1 MDGDKDTGAS
11 RLDKERE
18 MRSFAIILTVA
29 AVTNVAAAY
38 ITMEIVEVDN
48 TPGGDDLAGYVTQD
62 IVITTH
68 SDWLTAALIVD
79 VGDGD
84 IYLDEIGGMQSPNP
98 IFFQFFPSLEFDT
111 YVSNGVLDKPV
122 STGSAA
128 IIGGPPTQQFDE
140 DHISIGWTTNNTDDV
155 GTLALTRVTLRDTAA
170 GTWSFYASA
179 HPDVVLLDSGIV
191 QGGHLIPEPGS
202 LCLLALGAALALWR
216 TRR

>member
-1 MDGDKDTGAS
+1 
-11 RLDKERE
+11 

-29 AVTNVAAAY
+29 AVTSVAAAY

-155 GTLALTRVTLRDTAA
+155 GTLALARITLKDTAS
-170 GTWSFYASA
+170 GTWAFLAQARPLGHVMASGS
-179 HPDVVLLDSGIV
+179 VE
-191 QGGHLIPEPGS
+191 GGHLIPEPGTG
-202 LCLLALGAALALWR
+202 CLLVLGAVLALS
-216 TRR
+216 RRRR